1 MAVLKGS
8 LNKKIIRGHLN
19 RAAIKW
25 VSTVAETGK
34 RSLNQRPDFPLF
46 PRKVSLVD
54 LSPQITGIVNSLLA
68 CGTFLGVSQ

>member
-1 MAVLKGS
+1 MGHKKSGLTNWVAVLKGS

-34 RSLNQRPDFPLF
+34 
-46 PRKVSLVD
+46 
-54 LSPQITGIVNSLLA
+54 
-68 CGTFLGVSQ
+68 